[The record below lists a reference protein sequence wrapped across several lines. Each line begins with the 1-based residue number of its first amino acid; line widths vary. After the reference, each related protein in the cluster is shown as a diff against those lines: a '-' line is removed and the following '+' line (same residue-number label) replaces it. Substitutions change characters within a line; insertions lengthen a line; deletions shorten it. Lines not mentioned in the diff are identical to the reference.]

1 VSRNP
6 SARRRQSVQR
16 AALVVLLAASAA
28 EVFALSAGLD
38 GLRDVLLVLIA
49 LTMVVASAAG

>member
-1 VSRNP
+1 VSGNT
-6 SARRRQSVQR
+6 SARRRQRVQQ
-16 AALVVLLAASAA
+16 AALVVLLAASVA
-28 EVFALSAGLD
+28 EVFALAAGWT